1 MIYFVGITAI
11 AIYVSYAGYIKY
23 KSYMY
28 YKNAKDESDD

>member
-1 MIYFVGITAI
+1 MIYFVGTI
-11 AIYVSYAGYIKY
+11 AIVVYVIHAGYIKY

>member
-11 AIYVSYAGYIKY
+11 AVCVIYSGYIKY